1 MGQGDEHV
9 LRMLLA
15 ALLAA
20 GGSERMNAPSGP
32 GQAVSSALPRWD
44 DMHQQA
50 RAFLIAGIR
59 REGCVSQKTAQA
71 VNMLNKPIVMEPYQK
86 FGDRWTI
93 PDNEI
98 DYGSRRPTRLD
109 SIDAEELVRSYAQK
123 PEVEKTLQH
132 PWWFSKVVFAVLSVA
147 VIFVVVHVA
156 LLCRV
161 LVKVHATEPGVL
173 LLPVVGLSASAF
185 GALLAIGINKLSG

>member
-50 RAFLIAGIR
+50 RAFLVAGIR

-71 VNMLNKPIVMEPYQK
+71 VNMLNKPHVMEPYQK
-86 FGDRWTI
+86 LGDRWTI
-93 PDNEI
+93 AENEI

-109 SIDAEELVRSYAQK
+109 DVDAEELVRSLKTAQK
-123 PEVEKTLQH
+123 PEVEKTPRH
-132 PWWFSKVVFAVLSVA
+132 PWWLSKVVFAVLSVA
-147 VIFVVVHVA
+147 V
-156 LLCRV
+156 
-161 LVKVHATEPGVL
+161 
-173 LLPVVGLSASAF
+173 
-185 GALLAIGINKLSG
+185 